1 MTPVT
6 VTVQSVGLLLAAGAG
21 QRFDAGVP
29 GRKLEAPM
37 AQGSVFSC
45 ALDTLGG
52 CVDAV
57 VVVMRGEG
65 GLIAQY
71 ARQAGARIVVAV
83 APERGMG
90 HSLADG
96 VHAIDEAFAGA
107 RWLVVALA
115 DMPWLQAATVN
126 RLLDTARVQDRIVQ
140 PVFLGQGGHPVV
152 FPRRYWPEL
161 MACQGDSGARDL
173 LRRHALDVLR
183 LDVTDA
189 GVCRDVDVP
198 QDLVPIPP

>member
-1 MTPVT
+1 MMPVT

-21 QRFDAGVP
+21 RRFDVNVP
-29 GRKLEAPM
+29 GRKLEAPL

-45 ALDTLGG
+45 ALDNLGG

-57 VVVMRGEG
+57 VVVTRDEG
-65 GLIAQY
+65 SLIARY
-71 ARQAGARIVVAV
+71 ARQTDARVVVAV

-96 VHAIDEAFAGA
+96 VRAIHEAFAGA

-115 DMPWLQAATVN
+115 VMPWLQAATIN
-126 RLLDTARVQDRIVQ
+126 SLLDAARVRDRIVQ
-140 PVFLGQGGHPVV
+140 PMFLGQGGHPVV

-161 MACQGDSGARDL
+161 MACEGDSGARDL

-198 QDLVPIPP
+198 QDLVPIQP